1 MLNAL
6 DTRCD
11 LGPQGATRRASNRA
25 RAVVATG
32 RMDEVDEEKIDG
44 LVTRLLDEE
53 GARTREFLPYS
64 L

>member
-6 DTRCD
+6 DTRRD

-32 RMDEVDEEKIDG
+32 RMDEVDEKIDS

-53 GARTREFLPYS
+53 GARTRISPYS